1 MLLFSLRQLGYKHLF
16 LKTKLLLALAVA
28 ALFGSALSGPAGA
41 AADAASLNALAAKPA
56 SGDEFLDPDVA
67 FRLAVTPAG
76 PDRVRLHWTIASH
89 YYLYRD
95 RIKVA
100 TTTPGVTLGK
110 TDFPPGITKTD
121 EYFGEQVIYHDE
133 LVAHVPL
140 ARADGGAQPLAL
152 AVTYQ
157 GCAEAGLCYPP
168 TTKTFK
174 VDLPAGGA
182 ATASPATGAYV
193 SEQDS
198 LAGMIV
204 HGNLLVMLAM
214 FFAAGLVLAF
224 TPCVLPMV
232 PILSRLI
239 AGQGTSVTTRRAFA
253 LSLTYV
259 LGMAFTYTAAGAAAA
274 AAGQQVQAVF
284 QKPWV
289 IATFATLFV
298 AMALSMF
305 GLFTVQMPAVL
316 QTRLSGT
323 SNRQRA
329 GTFGGV
335 AAMGALSALIVTTCV
350 GPALVAAL
358 VVIGQTGNVA
368 RGAAALFSMSLGMGV
383 PLLVVGTSAGALLP
397 RAGVWMDGIKKLFGV
412 MMLAMAAWMLAR
424 VLPDRATLFAFAVPA
439 VIGAWVLWRFTTQR
453 STGQWIARGA
463 GVAAGVYGALLLF
476 GCATGATDPL
486 RPWASGAAASE
497 SLTFR
502 SVRSVTDLDREVQA
516 AAAAGRA
523 VVLDFYADW
532 CVSCKEMERY
542 TFTDPQVQ
550 QSLATT
556 VLLRADVTANSSADQ
571 ALLRRFG
578 IFGPPTI
585 AFYGSD
591 GQERPQYRVVGYMK
605 AAEFAAVLSQAGVT
619 RTVAAA
625 AGSAAPAL
633 AAAAAGT

>member
-1 MLLFSLRQLGYKHLF
+1 MLTLAAAVLLGVFSGL
-16 LKTKLLLALAVA
+16 
-28 ALFGSALSGPAGA
+28 AGA
-41 AADAASLNALAAKPA
+41 TTDAASLNALAARPA
-56 SGDEFLDPDVA
+56 SGEEFLDPDVA
-67 FRLAVTPAG
+67 FRLAVTPEG
-76 PDRVRLHWTIASH
+76 PDRVRLHWTIAPG

-133 LVAHVPL
+133 LIARVPL
-140 ARADGGAQPLAL
+140 ARAGGGAQPLAL
-152 AVTYQ
+152 TVTYQ

-168 TTKTFK
+168 TTRTFNL
-174 VDLPAGGA
+174 DLPGGGA
-182 ATASPATGAYV
+182 ATASPAAGAYV

-204 HGNLLVMLAM
+204 HGNLLVMLAV

-350 GPALVAAL
+350 GPALVVTL
-358 VVIGQTGNVA
+358 IVIGQTGNVA

-424 VLPDRATLFAFAVPA
+424 VLPGRATLFAFAVPA
-439 VIGAWVLWRFTTQR
+439 VIGAWVLWRFTARR
-453 STGQWIARGA
+453 STGQWVARGA

-476 GCATGATDPL
+476 GCAAGATDPL
-486 RPWASGAAASE
+486 RPWATGAAASE
-497 SLTFR
+497 SLAFR
-502 SVRSVTDLDREVQA
+502 GVRSVSELDREVQTA
-516 AAAAGRA
+516 TAAGRA
-523 VVLDFYADW
+523 VMLDFYADW

-556 VLLRADVTANSSADQ
+556 VLLRVDVTANSSADQ

-585 AFYGSD
+585 AFYGPD

-605 AAEFAAVLSQAGVT
+605 AAEFAAVLRQAGVT

-625 AGSAAPAL
+625 ASGAAPAL
-633 AAAAAGT
+633 TAAGT

>member
-1 MLLFSLRQLGYKHLF
+1 MLASALRQPGYKHLF
-16 LKTKLLLALAVA
+16 LKTKLMLTLVVA
-28 ALFGSALSGPAGA
+28 IVVGVFSGLAGA
-41 AADAASLNALAAKPA
+41 ATDAASLNALAARPA

-67 FRLAVTPAG
+67 FRLAVTPEG
-76 PDRVRLHWTIASH
+76 PDRVRLHWTIASQ

-110 TDFPPGITKTD
+110 TNFPPGITKTD

-133 LVAHVPL
+133 LVARVPL
-140 ARADGGAQPLAL
+140 ARAAGRAQPLAL

-168 TTKTFK
+168 TTRTFNL
-174 VDLPAGGA
+174 DLPAGGA
-182 ATASPATGAYV
+182 ATANPAAGTYV

-239 AGQGTSVTTRRAFA
+239 AGQGTHVTTRRAFA

-305 GLFTVQMPAVL
+305 GLFTVQIPAVL
-316 QTRLSGT
+316 QTRLAGT

-350 GPALVAAL
+350 GPALVATL
-358 VVIGQTGNVA
+358 IVIGQTGNVA

-424 VLPDRATLFAFAVPA
+424 VLPGRATLLAFAVPA
-439 VIGAWVLWRFTTQR
+439 VIGAWVLWRFTTRR
-453 STGQWIARGA
+453 STGQWVARGA

-486 RPWASGAAASE
+486 RPWATGAAASE
-497 SLTFR
+497 SLAFR

-516 AAAAGRA
+516 AAAAGRTA
-523 VVLDFYADW
+523 MLDFYADW

-571 ALLRRFG
+571 ALLKRFG

-585 AFYGSD
+585 ALYGPD
-591 GQERPQYRVVGYMK
+591 GQERPRYRVVGYMK
-605 AAEFAAVLSQAGVT
+605 AAEFAAVLRQAGVT

-625 AGSAAPAL
+625 AG
-633 AAAAAGT
+633 T

>member
-1 MLLFSLRQLGYKHLF
+1 LF
-16 LKTKLLLALAVA
+16 LKTKFLLTLVVTAL
-28 ALFGSALSGPAGA
+28 LGGALSGPAGA

-56 SGDEFLDPDVA
+56 SGDEFLDPDIA
-67 FRLAVTPAG
+67 FRLAVTPEG
-76 PDRVRLHWTIASH
+76 PDRVRLHWTIASQ

-110 TDFPPGITKTD
+110 TDFPPGTTKTD

-140 ARADGGAQPLAL
+140 ARAAGGAQPLVL

-168 TTKTFK
+168 TTKTFNL
-174 VDLPAGGA
+174 DLPTGGA
-182 ATASPATGAYV
+182 ATASPAAGAYV

-239 AGQGTSVTTRRAFA
+239 AGQGTRVTTRRAFA

-397 RAGVWMDGIKKLFGV
+397 RAGAWMDGIKKLFGV

-424 VLPDRATLFAFAVPA
+424 VLPGRATLFAFAVPA
-439 VIGAWVLWRFTTQR
+439 VIGAWVLWRFTTRR
-453 STGQWIARGA
+453 SAGQWVARGA

-476 GCATGATDPL
+476 GCAIGATDPL
-486 RPWASGAAASE
+486 RPWAGGSATSE
-497 SLTFR
+497 SLAFR
-502 SVRSVTDLDREVQA
+502 SVGSVTDLDREVQA

-523 VVLDFYADW
+523 VMLDFYADW
-532 CVSCKEMERY
+532 CVSCREMERY

-591 GQERPQYRVVGYMK
+591 GHERPQYRVVGYMK
-605 AAEFAAVLSQAGVT
+605 AAEFAAVLRQAGVT
-619 RTVAAA
+619 RAVAAA
-625 AGSAAPAL
+625 AG
-633 AAAAAGT
+633 T